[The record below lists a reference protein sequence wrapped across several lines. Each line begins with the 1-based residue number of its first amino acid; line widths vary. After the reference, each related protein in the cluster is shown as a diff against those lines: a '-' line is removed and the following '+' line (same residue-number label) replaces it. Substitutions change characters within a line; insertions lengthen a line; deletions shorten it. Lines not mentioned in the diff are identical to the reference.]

1 MGVMDSVWKWLGIQ
15 SEVEEEYEFEQRP
28 MTLERENRSSAN
40 AAANVVALHA
50 AGKGAKV
57 VVCEPDRFEEV
68 QALVD
73 HLKNRKQVIVNF
85 ESTAPELSQKIIDFI
100 SGAVY
105 ALDGHSQQLGQ
116 HIFLFAPSTV
126 EITAESKNLTRKNDF
141 FQSDPFGGK
150 R

>member
-1 MGVMDSVWKWLGIQ
+1 MGVMDNVWKWLGVQ
-15 SEVEEEYEFEQRP
+15 SEVEEEYEFETRP
-28 MTLERENRSSAN
+28 QVLDRDNRST
-40 AAANVVALHA
+40 ANVVALHT

-57 VVCEPDRFEEV
+57 VVCEPERFEEV
-68 QALVD
+68 QALAD
-73 HLKNRKQVIVNF
+73 HLKNRKQVIMNF

-116 HIFLFAPSTV
+116 NIFLFAPSSV
-126 EITAESKNLTRKNDF
+126 EITADSKNLMRKNDYF
-141 FQSDPFGGK
+141 KSDPFGGK

>member
-1 MGVMDSVWKWLGIQ
+1 MGVLDSVWKWLGVQ
-15 SEVEEEYEFEQRP
+15 SEVEEEYEFESHP
-28 MTLERENRSSAN
+28 LTLDRDNRGT
-40 AAANVVALHA
+40 ANVVALHT

-73 HLKNRKQVIVNF
+73 HLKNRKQVIMNF
-85 ESTAPELSQKIIDFI
+85 ESTPAEVSQKIVDFI

-116 HIFLFAPSTV
+116 NIFLFAPSSV
-126 EITAESKNLTRKNDF
+126 EITSDSKNLSRKNDF
-141 FQSDPFGGK
+141 FKTDPFGG
-150 R
+150 RR

>member
-1 MGVMDSVWKWLGIQ
+1 MGVMDSVWKWLGVQ
-15 SEVEEEYEFEQRP
+15 SEVEEEYEFESRP
-28 MTLERENRSSAN
+28 VPLERDNRAT
-40 AAANVVALHA
+40 ANVVALHT

-57 VVCEPDRFEEV
+57 VVCEPARFEEV

-85 ESTAPELSQKIIDFI
+85 ENTPPELSQKIIDFV

-116 HIFLFAPSTV
+116 NIFLFAPSSV
-126 EITAESKNLTRKNDF
+126 EITSDSKNLMRKNDF
-141 FQSDPFGGK
+141 FKSDPFGGK
-150 R
+150 Q

>member
-1 MGVMDSVWKWLGIQ
+1 MGVIDSMWKWLGVQ

-28 MTLERENRSSAN
+28 LTLEKENRTS
-40 AAANVVALHA
+40 ANVVALHA
-50 AGKGAKV
+50 ASKGIKV
-57 VVCEPDRFEEV
+57 MVCEPERFEEV

-85 ESTAPELSQKIIDFI
+85 EATRPEVSQKIIDFI

-116 HIFLFAPSTV
+116 NIFLFAPSTV
-126 EITAESKNLTRKNDF
+126 EISSDSKNILRKNDF
-141 FQSDPFGGK
+141 FQSEIFGG
-150 R
+150 RR